1 METREILTRF
11 KNGELSMEEAEHYF
25 RKEPFEE
32 MDDYAK
38 LDSHREIRS
47 GFPEVIFCSGKADQ
61 HFVHIFKKLYEDN
74 GEVFGT
80 RASGHQYELVKDLLP
95 GVEYDEL
102 SHIIKIEKKEKEHI
116 GKIAICTAGTA
127 DIAVAEE
134 AAQTAEYFGSHVERI
149 FDVGVS
155 GIHRLFSRLDV
166 IQEAYGELNLKYYW
180 NAHEPNYNVLA
191 NFQVESLEDFHGKK
205 IRALGVWGDFLAALG
220 ASPTNIAGTEV
231 YQALQLG
238 TIDGALYGWSSLSDS
253 NNIREVAQYALSPSM
268 CFCQM
273 ATVVNQDS
281 LNKLPEDLRSIVD
294 ETIRLAN
301 IGVIGQAHVV
311 GTEKSVRDAIQGGY
325 TELSPLPDDVLAE
338 MREIAVTQTWEELAA
353 KSERM
358 ARGIEIIKQQ
368 NRDYGRQ
375 VDY

>member
-1 METREILTRF
+1 MRKNAKKLFALILALCMSLTLLTACGGDTAGSDSGVGESSSGGETITWRLQSSYSLNSLQGDMATNLKEALETATNGRLQVELYEPGALCQTSDILTY
-11 KNGELSMEEAEHYF
+11 LSQNAF
-25 RKEPFEE
+25 
-32 MDDYAK
+32 DCA
-38 LDSHREIRS
+38 
-47 GFPEVIFCSGKADQ
+47 VIFGSTFSGLIPEADLACGIP
-61 HFVHIFKKLYEDN
+61 FAWESSAEI
-74 GEVFGT
+74 
-80 RASGHQYELVKDLLP
+80 
-95 GVEYDEL
+95 YDVMENYGL
-102 SHIIKIEKKEKEHI
+102 
-116 GKIAICTAGTA
+116 
-127 DIAVAEE
+127 
-134 AAQTAEYFGSHVERI
+134 
-149 FDVGVS
+149 
-155 GIHRLFSRLDV
+155 LDV
-166 IQEAYGELNLKYYW
+166 IQESYGELNLKYYL
-180 NAHEPNYNVLA
+180 NAHAPNYNVLA

>member
-1 METREILTRF
+1 MRKNAKKLFALLLTLCMSLSLLTACGSDTPANSTGGEGGASSGETITWRLQSSYSLNSLQGDMATNLKNALETATNGRLQVELYEPGALCQTSDILTY
-11 KNGELSMEEAEHYF
+11 LSQNAF
-25 RKEPFEE
+25 
-32 MDDYAK
+32 DCA
-38 LDSHREIRS
+38 
-47 GFPEVIFCSGKADQ
+47 VIFGSTYSGLIPEADLACGIP
-61 HFVHIFKKLYEDN
+61 FAWESSAEI
-74 GEVFGT
+74 
-80 RASGHQYELVKDLLP
+80 
-95 GVEYDEL
+95 YDVMENYGL
-102 SHIIKIEKKEKEHI
+102 
-116 GKIAICTAGTA
+116 
-127 DIAVAEE
+127 
-134 AAQTAEYFGSHVERI
+134 
-149 FDVGVS
+149 
-155 GIHRLFSRLDV
+155 LDV

-191 NFQVESLEDFHGKK
+191 ESLEDFHGKK

-281 LNKLPEDLRSIVD
+281 LNALPEDLRSIVD

-338 MREIAVTQTWEELAA
+338 MREIAVTQTWEELAS

>member
-1 METREILTRF
+1 M
-11 KNGELSMEEAEHYF
+11 
-25 RKEPFEE
+25 
-32 MDDYAK
+32 
-38 LDSHREIRS
+38 
-47 GFPEVIFCSGKADQ
+47 
-61 HFVHIFKKLYEDN
+61 
-74 GEVFGT
+74 
-80 RASGHQYELVKDLLP
+80 
-95 GVEYDEL
+95 
-102 SHIIKIEKKEKEHI
+102 
-116 GKIAICTAGTA
+116 
-127 DIAVAEE
+127 
-134 AAQTAEYFGSHVERI
+134 
-149 FDVGVS
+149 
-155 GIHRLFSRLDV
+155 DV

-191 NFQVESLEDFHGKK
+191 NFQVESLDDFHGKK
-205 IRALGVWGDFLAALG
+205 IRALGVWGDYLAALG
-220 ASPTNIAGTEV
+220 AAPTNIAGTEV

-281 LNKLPEDLRSIVD
+281 LNALPEDLRSIVD

-338 MREIAVTQTWEELAA
+338 MREIAVTQTWEELAS

>member
-1 METREILTRF
+1 MLLVTKQQISRTLIRLQKRGLIPEADLACGIPFAWESSAEIYDVMENYGL
-11 KNGELSMEEAEHYF
+11 
-25 RKEPFEE
+25 
-32 MDDYAK
+32 
-38 LDSHREIRS
+38 
-47 GFPEVIFCSGKADQ
+47 
-61 HFVHIFKKLYEDN
+61 
-74 GEVFGT
+74 
-80 RASGHQYELVKDLLP
+80 
-95 GVEYDEL
+95 
-102 SHIIKIEKKEKEHI
+102 
-116 GKIAICTAGTA
+116 
-127 DIAVAEE
+127 
-134 AAQTAEYFGSHVERI
+134 
-149 FDVGVS
+149 
-155 GIHRLFSRLDV
+155 LDV

>member
-1 METREILTRF
+1 MRKNAKKLFALLLTLCMSLSLLTACGSDTPANSTGGEGGASSGETITWRLQSSYSLNSLQGDMATNLKNALETATNGRLQVELYEPGALCQTSDILTY
-11 KNGELSMEEAEHYF
+11 LSQNAF
-25 RKEPFEE
+25 
-32 MDDYAK
+32 DCA
-38 LDSHREIRS
+38 
-47 GFPEVIFCSGKADQ
+47 VIFGSTYSGLIPEADLACGIP
-61 HFVHIFKKLYEDN
+61 FAWESSAEI
-74 GEVFGT
+74 
-80 RASGHQYELVKDLLP
+80 
-95 GVEYDEL
+95 YDVMENYGL
-102 SHIIKIEKKEKEHI
+102 
-116 GKIAICTAGTA
+116 
-127 DIAVAEE
+127 
-134 AAQTAEYFGSHVERI
+134 
-149 FDVGVS
+149 
-155 GIHRLFSRLDV
+155 LDV

-281 LNKLPEDLRSIVD
+281 LNALPEDLRSIVD

-311 GTEKSVRDAIQGGY
+311 AQRRVSAMLSRAATPSCPRCLMTFWPRCARSPSPRPGKSWLLRASVWPAVSRSSSSRTVTMAARWTTESALSSQENGIQEKG
-325 TELSPLPDDVLAE
+325 
-338 MREIAVTQTWEELAA
+338 
-353 KSERM
+353 K
-358 ARGIEIIKQQ
+358 
-368 NRDYGRQ
+368 
-375 VDY
+375 

>member
-1 METREILTRF
+1 MGATSWLR
-11 KNGELSMEEAEHYF
+11 
-25 RKEPFEE
+25 
-32 MDDYAK
+32 
-38 LDSHREIRS
+38 
-47 GFPEVIFCSGKADQ
+47 
-61 HFVHIFKKLYEDN
+61 
-74 GEVFGT
+74 
-80 RASGHQYELVKDLLP
+80 
-95 GVEYDEL
+95 
-102 SHIIKIEKKEKEHI
+102 
-116 GKIAICTAGTA
+116 
-127 DIAVAEE
+127 
-134 AAQTAEYFGSHVERI
+134 
-149 FDVGVS
+149 
-155 GIHRLFSRLDV
+155 
-166 IQEAYGELNLKYYW
+166 W
-180 NAHEPNYNVLA
+180 
-191 NFQVESLEDFHGKK
+191 
-205 IRALGVWGDFLAALG
+205 G

>member
-1 METREILTRF
+1 MATNLKEALETATNGRLQVELYEPGALCQTSDILTY
-11 KNGELSMEEAEHYF
+11 LSQNAF
-25 RKEPFEE
+25 
-32 MDDYAK
+32 DCA
-38 LDSHREIRS
+38 
-47 GFPEVIFCSGKADQ
+47 VIFGSTFSGLIPEADLACGIP
-61 HFVHIFKKLYEDN
+61 FAWESSAEI
-74 GEVFGT
+74 
-80 RASGHQYELVKDLLP
+80 
-95 GVEYDEL
+95 YDVMENYGL
-102 SHIIKIEKKEKEHI
+102 
-116 GKIAICTAGTA
+116 
-127 DIAVAEE
+127 
-134 AAQTAEYFGSHVERI
+134 
-149 FDVGVS
+149 
-155 GIHRLFSRLDV
+155 LDV

>member
-1 METREILTRF
+1 MRKNAKKLFALILALCMSLTLLTACGGDAAGSDSGVGESSSGGETITWRLQSSYSLNSLQGDMATNLKEALETATNGRLQVELAQYQYLLPRLTGMWCQTSDILTY
-11 KNGELSMEEAEHYF
+11 LSQNAF
-25 RKEPFEE
+25 
-32 MDDYAK
+32 DCA
-38 LDSHREIRS
+38 
-47 GFPEVIFCSGKADQ
+47 VIFGSTFSGLIPEADLACGIP
-61 HFVHIFKKLYEDN
+61 FAWESSAEI
-74 GEVFGT
+74 
-80 RASGHQYELVKDLLP
+80 
-95 GVEYDEL
+95 YDVMENYGL
-102 SHIIKIEKKEKEHI
+102 
-116 GKIAICTAGTA
+116 
-127 DIAVAEE
+127 
-134 AAQTAEYFGSHVERI
+134 
-149 FDVGVS
+149 
-155 GIHRLFSRLDV
+155 LDV

>member
-1 METREILTRF
+1 MRKNPKKILALFLTLCMS
-11 KNGELSMEEAEHYF
+11 LSI
-25 RKEPFEE
+25 
-32 MDDYAK
+32 
-38 LDSHREIRS
+38 LS
-47 GFPEVIFCSGKADQ
+47 GCG
-61 HFVHIFKKLYEDN
+61 
-74 GEVFGT
+74 
-80 RASGHQYELVKDLLP
+80 
-95 GVEYDEL
+95 
-102 SHIIKIEKKEKEHI
+102 
-116 GKIAICTAGTA
+116 GTA
-127 DIAVAEE
+127 DSPDGSGDSDSSGETITWRLQSSYSLNSLQGDMATNLKE
-134 AAQTAEYFGSHVERI
+134 ALETATNGRLQVELYEPGALCQTSDILTYLSQNAFDCAIIFGSTYSGLVPEADLACGI
-149 FDVGVS
+149 PFAWESSAEIYDVMENYE
-155 GIHRLFSRLDV
+155 LLDV
-166 IQEAYGELNLKYYW
+166 IQEAYGELNIKYYW
-180 NAHEPNYNVLA
+180 NAHEPNYNVLS
-191 NFQVESLEDFHGKK
+191 NFEVHSIQDFQGKK

-253 NNIREVAQYALSPSM
+253 NNIREVTQYAITPSM

-281 LNKLPEDLRSIVD
+281 LDALPEDLRSIVD

-301 IGVIGQAHVV
+301 IGIIGQAHVV
-311 GTEKSVRDAIQGGY
+311 GTEKSVRDAVQGGY
-325 TELSPLPDDVLAE
+325 TELSPLPEEVIDE
-338 MREIAVTQTWEELAA
+338 MREVAVTQIWEQLAA